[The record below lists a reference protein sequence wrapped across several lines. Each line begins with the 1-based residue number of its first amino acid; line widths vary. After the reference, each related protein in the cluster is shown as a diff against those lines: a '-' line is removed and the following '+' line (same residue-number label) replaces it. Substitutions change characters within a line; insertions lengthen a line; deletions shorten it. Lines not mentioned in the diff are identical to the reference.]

1 MSELM
6 EAEGDV
12 TEKNKERQDDEE
24 KEDALE
30 MAEETKMV

>member
-1 MSELM
+1 M